1 MAFCRPFSQT
11 IFALPAASQNFEAR
25 LATVSP
31 ALPRSLKFPLLHACR
46 SDDFAWSMDFIDH
59 HHSIPLE
66 QLERALK
73 VAAELLVLHGAAYAT
88 TFRRLEAAVEHARK
102 DDPLRRAQ
110 RLLQKT
116 GAAV

>member
-1 MAFCRPFSQT
+1 
-11 IFALPAASQNFEAR
+11 
-25 LATVSP
+25 
-31 ALPRSLKFPLLHACR
+31 
-46 SDDFAWSMDFIDH
+46 MDFTDH
-59 HHSIPLE
+59 HHRIPLE

-102 DDPLRRAQ
+102 DDPVLRAQ

-116 GAAV
+116 GAGA